1 MEADFLGY
9 KPNEQNELTRDD
21 DMELDKNSFKAATTF
36 NHKFNAR
43 HNLQAGLIYTRH
55 SFDFY
60 SNYFDEETNQ
70 FVSEQDIER
79 NSRSLPGFCQLE
91 VPTMGGHF
99 HCKWIS
105 CTKNFHE

>member
-1 MEADFLGY
+1 MMIW
-9 KPNEQNELTRDD
+9 Q
-21 DMELDKNSFKAATTF
+21 LDKNSFKAATTF

-43 HNLQAGLIYTRH
+43 HNLQAGLIYTRN

-70 FVSEQDIER
+70 FLTEQDMKGTADHYQ
-79 NSRSLPGFCQLE
+79 GFVSWKHLQIL
-91 VPTMGGHF
+91 GGHLRGE
-99 HCKWIS
+99 WIS